1 MGRSRSPGGGLTK
14 MRQLGEVAVG
24 LLDPVIGHG
33 SGAQWGKKW
42 RLGAT
47 VGKNGGKRSLLSY
60 MYFFKGG
67 GQHREHLSCTAINKV
82 V

>member
-33 SGAQWGKKW
+33 SGAQWGKTGRW
-42 RLGAT
+42 EQPLGEM
-47 VGKNGGKRSLLSY
+47 VGKRFS
-60 MYFFKGG
+60 
-67 GQHREHLSCTAINKV
+67 
-82 V
+82 